1 MMTWSELA
9 GVSRIHNISAVA
21 CECYHILCR
30 FGVSLAIMYM
40 LQEMAIQIDSLP
52 VFYRQRDTLFY
63 PSVIFTSF
71 YPCHPC
77 LHLTWMLLQPV
88 FHANP
93 FDRLTVQVLLNASY

>member
-1 MMTWSELA
+1 
-9 GVSRIHNISAVA
+9 
-21 CECYHILCR
+21 
-30 FGVSLAIMYM
+30 MYM

-77 LHLTWMLLQPV
+77 LHLTWMPLLPV
-88 FHANP
+88 SHANP
-93 FDRLTVQVLLNASY
+93 FNRLTVQVLLNASGQAIDKSVTPGPNVTSCLST